1 MLVISNESSVVV
13 VVIVVAPVISV
24 AAFSLTLPVPE
35 GSKVKSALLELLIV
49 DPINEKSPND
59 TSANDNVP
67 DPSVFKNWFADPSD
81 VGNASPDNVACH
93 ETLNVPSTISPSLML
108 IDDESLELKVVPR
121 TVIESNIIFPVPD
134 VEIVKSEFVG
144 ATIFCIDMSPSL
156 LNSSADPAAFT
167 FRTWPAEPIAVKPVP
182 PKEVPTVSPD
192 WNSAIPVATL
202 DALKTTRTGVLS
214 AIS

>member
-1 MLVISNESSVVV
+1 MILIDGKKAAAELRAELREEVSELKAKHNKVPGLTVIL
-13 VVIVVAPVISV
+13 IGD
-24 AAFSLTLPVPE
+24 LTPSQIYVRN
-35 GSKVKSALLELLIV
+35 KDK
-49 DPINEKSPND
+49 
-59 TSANDNVP
+59 SANDNVP

-81 VGNASPDNVACH
+81 VGNASPDNVACP